1 MAYDINTWLEAESG
15 RIGPD
20 IYHKS
25 LNTSPWLKLVKQD
38 TWPDEM
44 GYEVSVLT
52 YSRSLPETALSWNNV
67 GFSTGSG
74 AGSCVPSA
82 SVVNFYQKLAT
93 YNLQQ
98 TAIQSPPLCVND
110 LRYSWR
116 RKDQL
121 SHIFRILT
129 ENTSWAWKDRYRNEF
144 LRLSKRQ
151 VLVASAGTS
160 NPETFS
166 SANSNFPAQIAT
178 TKLTQPY
185 LDRIRMSLIRDGA
198 GNDPMGRENGTPVFG
213 LICSSETSY
222 DIIRSLAADREDYR
236 YSSKVNDLLAPL
248 GVERTYKG
256 FYHIIDDFAP
266 RYNWNA
272 GTSSYVV
279 VEPYIKQTVGGVTE
293 WVLNPAYESAH
304 FEVSFVFHKDVF
316 HSVIPAPITAPGA
329 NTKFD
334 PVAYRGE
341 FKWLNIRD
349 REENPDG
356 TIGYFRGVLSS
367 GSKPVRP
374 EWGYA
379 ILHARCPGK
388 AADLGYVLCS

>member
-1 MAYDINTWLEAESG
+1 MAYDIDSWLAAESG

-20 IYHKS
+20 IFHKT

-52 YSRSLPETALSWNNV
+52 YSRSLPETSLDWNNV
-67 GFSTGSG
+67 GFNNGTGSN
-74 AGSCVPSA
+74 CVPSA
-82 SVVNFYQKLAT
+82 SVVQFYQKLQT

-98 TAIQSPPLCVND
+98 TAIESPAICVND
-110 LRYSWR
+110 LRFSWR

-129 ENTSWAWKDRYRNEF
+129 ENTAYAWKERYKDEYI
-144 LRLSKRQ
+144 RLAQHKV
-151 VLVASAGTS
+151 VLTSSLPENASAFSATAPTS
-160 NPETFS
+160 
-166 SANSNFPAQIAT
+166 
-178 TKLTQPY
+178 KLVQPV
-185 LDRIRMSLIRDGA
+185 LDKFRMSLIRDGA
-198 GNDPMGRENGTPVFG
+198 GNTPMGRENGTPVFG

-222 DIIRSLAADREDYR
+222 DLIRNIANDREDYR
-236 YSSKVNDLLAPL
+236 YSTKANDLLAPL

-256 FYHIIDDFAP
+256 YYHIIDDFMP
-266 RYNWNA
+266 RYDFVNGEW
-272 GTSSYVV
+272 VE
-279 VEPYIKQTVGGVTE
+279 VEPYVKQTVGGVTE
-293 WVLNPAYESAH
+293 WVLNPDYENAE
-304 FEVSFVFHKDVF
+304 FEVSVIFHPEVFT
-316 HSVIPAPITAPGA
+316 SVIPAPITAPGG

-334 PVAYRGE
+334 PISYRGE

-349 REENPDG
+349 KALNPDG

-379 ILHARCPGK
+379 ILHARCAG
-388 AADLGYVLCS
+388 AGLNLIACS

>member
-1 MAYDINTWLEAESG
+1 MAYDIDSWLSAESG

-20 IYHKS
+20 IFHKT

-52 YSRSLPETALSWNNV
+52 YSRSLPETTLSWGNV
-67 GFSTGSG
+67 GFNTGSG
-74 AGSCVPSA
+74 SNCVPSA
-82 SVVNFYQKLAT
+82 SVVNFYQKLQT

-98 TAIQSPPLCVND
+98 TAIESPAICVND
-110 LRYSWR
+110 LRFSWR

-129 ENTSWAWKDRYRNEF
+129 ENTAYAWKERYRSEYV
-144 LRLSKRQ
+144 RLARHKMVVTSSLAESATAFPTTIPSSKLVQ
-151 VLVASAGTS
+151 PVLD
-160 NPETFS
+160 
-166 SANSNFPAQIAT
+166 
-178 TKLTQPY
+178 K
-185 LDRIRMSLIRDGA
+185 IRMSLIRDGA
-198 GNDPMGRENGTPVFG
+198 GNDPLGRENGTPVFG
-213 LICSSETSY
+213 LVCSSETSY
-222 DIIRSLAADREDYR
+222 DIIRSISADREDYR
-236 YSSKVNDLLAPL
+236 YSTKVNDLLAPL

-256 FYHIIDDFAP
+256 FYHIIDDFMP
-266 RYNWNA
+266 RYNFVSGAWV
-272 GTSSYVV
+272 S

-293 WVLNPAYESAH
+293 WVINPDYEGAH
-304 FEVSFVFHKDVF
+304 FEVSIVFHKDVF
-316 HSVIPAPITAPGA
+316 HSVIPAPITSPGG

-334 PVAYRGE
+334 SVAYRGD

-349 REENPDG
+349 KALNPDG

-379 ILHARCPGK
+379 VMHARCPGK
-388 AADLGYVLCS
+388 VADLGLVACS

>member
-25 LNTSPWLKLVKQD
+25 LNTSPWLKLVKQE
-38 TWPDEM
+38 TWPDQM

-52 YSRSLPETALSWNNV
+52 YSRSLPETTLSWNNV
-67 GFSTGSG
+67 GFNTGSG
-74 AGSCVPSA
+74 SNCVPSA

-110 LRYSWR
+110 LRFSWKA
-116 RKDQL
+116 KDQL
-121 SHIFRILT
+121 SHVFRILT
-129 ENTSWAWKDRYRNEF
+129 ENTSYAWKERYRDEYI
-144 LRLSKRQ
+144 RLANHKM
-151 VLVASAGTS
+151 VLTS
-160 NPETFS
+160 SLPESS
-166 SANSNFPAQIAT
+166 SAFPT
-178 TKLTQPY
+178 TIPTSKLVQPV
-185 LDRIRMSLIRDGA
+185 LDKVRMSLIRDGA
-198 GNDPMGRENGTPVFG
+198 GNDPLGRENGTPVFG
-213 LICSSETSY
+213 LVCSSETSF
-222 DIIRSLAADREDYR
+222 DIIRSISTDREDYR
-236 YSSKVNDLLAPL
+236 YSTKANDLLAPL

-256 FYHIIDDFAP
+256 FYHIIDDFMP
-266 RYNWNA
+266 RYNFVSGAWVA
-272 GTSSYVV
+272 VA
-279 VEPYIKQTVGGVTE
+279 PYIKQTVGGVTE
-293 WVLNPAYESAH
+293 WVVNPAYEGAH
-304 FEVSFVFHKDVF
+304 FEVSIVFHKDVF
-316 HSVIPAPITAPGA
+316 TSVIPAPITSPGG

-334 PVAYRGE
+334 PVSYRGE

-349 REENPDG
+349 RNENPDG

-379 ILHARCPGK
+379 IMHARCPGK
-388 AADLGYVLCS
+388 AADLGLVACS